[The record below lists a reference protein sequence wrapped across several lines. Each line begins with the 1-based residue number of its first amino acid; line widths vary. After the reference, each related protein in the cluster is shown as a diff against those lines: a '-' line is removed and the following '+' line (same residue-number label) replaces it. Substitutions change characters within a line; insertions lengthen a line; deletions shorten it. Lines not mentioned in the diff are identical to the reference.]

1 MIKNIV
7 GLFIGENSRKR
18 QLGILIAV
26 GLSFAYY
33 FGQLDLEI
41 YKAFMGLDILFIG
54 AAFSAKLTKLQKAM
68 IDAKK
73 K

>member
-1 MIKNIV
+1 MIRNLV
-7 GLFIGENSRKR
+7 GLFMGQSSKKR

-26 GLSFAYY
+26 VLSFLYY
-33 FGQLDLEI
+33 FGQLDIEI
-41 YKAFMGLDILFIG
+41 YKALMGLDILFIG

-73 K
+73 

>member
-7 GLFIGENSRKR
+7 GLFVGQNSRKR
-18 QLGILIAV
+18 QIGILIAV
-26 GLSFAYY
+26 VLSFAYY
-33 FGQLDLEI
+33 LNYLDIEI
-41 YKAFMGLDILFIG
+41 YKALIGLDVLFIG

-73 K
+73 